1 MHPTNASKIWNCEP
15 NIRYRAETVKDHFQ
29 DTKKQTMHRDA
40 VTIELAKYGSY
51 FVEKEKEKENLQSSS
66 NEKVFPA
73 MYWLCKQK
81 IAQSKLNSMLEM
93 LESFGVE
100 EVKQFRKRSSAVL
113 RQLLLVIGNQ
123 IKIGLLD
130 KIQKSPF
137 FGILTDEVADISN
150 V

>member
-1 MHPTNASKIWNCEP
+1 
-15 NIRYRAETVKDHFQ
+15 
-29 DTKKQTMHRDA
+29 
-40 VTIELAKYGSY
+40 
-51 FVEKEKEKENLQSSS
+51 
-66 NEKVFPA
+66 
-73 MYWLCKQK
+73 
-81 IAQSKLNSMLEM
+81 M

-100 EVKQFRKRSSAVL
+100 EVKQFRKRLSAVL

-130 KIQKSPF
+130 KTQKSPF

>member
-1 MHPTNASKIWNCEP
+1 
-15 NIRYRAETVKDHFQ
+15 
-29 DTKKQTMHRDA
+29 
-40 VTIELAKYGSY
+40 
-51 FVEKEKEKENLQSSS
+51 
-66 NEKVFPA
+66 
-73 MYWLCKQK
+73 
-81 IAQSKLNSMLEM
+81 M

-100 EVKQFRKRSSAVL
+100 EVKQFRKRSIAVL